1 MDCCVASCVALSEAM
16 LSSSSIAV
24 PLTPVFKTAE
34 VNVLLVNVSV
44 VALPTNVSVLVG
56 KVKVP
61 VLLMLE
67 MIGVVS
73 VLFVSVSVPASV
85 ANEPSLNAVLN
96 SAVVPL
102 NVLFVKLIDLL
113 VNVCVAA
120 SVTSGPVTPSNKLSS
135 ATVDVSAVVP
145 SFNVP

>member
-1 MDCCVASCVALSEAM
+1 M

-44 VALPTNVSVLVG
+44 VPLPTNVSVLVG

-73 VLFVSVSVPASV
+73 VLFVNVSVPASV

>member
-1 MDCCVASCVALSEAM
+1 
-16 LSSSSIAV
+16 
-24 PLTPVFKTAE
+24 
-34 VNVLLVNVSV
+34 
-44 VALPTNVSVLVG
+44 VSVLVG

-73 VLFVSVSVPASV
+73 VLLVNVSVPANV